1 MAGVDKTG
9 LKTAEINDG
18 KNLKGTSV
26 KILKQRS
33 REKAREYKTRKK
45 KHRTPKI
52 DPKQSR
58 IYEFYSRSTENN
70 ISVAG
75 LNVDMSTQEDIKSS
89 DSAI

>member
-33 REKAREYKTRKK
+33 KEKVREYKTRQK
-45 KHRTPKI
+45 KHRTPKL

-58 IYEFYSRSTENN
+58 IYEFYSRSTGNN

-75 LNVDMSTQEDIKSS
+75 LEVDMSAQEDIKSS
-89 DSAI
+89 DSTI